1 MCEEESL
8 VQGRSSFSSLEVA
21 EDTEG
26 TLDRLLPMQEG
37 QSTSQELL
45 ALTGPLPA
53 PCTAQPSPHRQALTR
68 VGKEGTTS
76 SNHGEESHS
85 ALVAH
90 SWSNQQQDG
99 GPACLAYC
107 QQGLQ
112 CLLGKPPLQRELPAG
127 MQADTIAG
135 RIRERASSQG
145 RMIRGG
151 R

>member
-26 TLDRLLPMQEG
+26 TLDRLLPKQEG

-45 ALTGPLPA
+45 ALEGHSLLR
-53 PCTAQPSPHRQALTR
+53 AQPSPHRQALTR

-99 GPACLAYC
+99 GPARLAYC

>member
-26 TLDRLLPMQEG
+26 TLDRLLPKQEG

-45 ALTGPLPA
+45 ALEGHSLLR
-53 PCTAQPSPHRQALTR
+53 AQPSPHRQALTR